1 MSGVPMHKTILST
14 VDVARLFNVT
24 ETTVKRWADEG
35 TLKCQKTPGGHR
47 KFPVRNVIDF
57 AEKNNFEPTGALT
70 MPDHDGLGSAIQV
83 AILRRDFPALV
94 RAFIEKALSPDR
106 SDLHTF
112 FSFLY
117 EHRIQLWEIYDLVLR
132 PGMAEIG
139 ERWMKGE
146 IGISQEHRASYETL
160 DALARLQAGILIKPQ
175 TEESVLFACLGD
187 ELHEI
192 GLRCASYLFE
202 AEGWTTHYVGART
215 PPPDI
220 VTALGE
226 LKPSVVAL
234 SITNASDPA
243 QLRQDITGVALAARS
258 RNIRLILGGTGI
270 PAELLDTNLYD
281 GLLRSS
287 RAIHSYIDQYM
298 QDRHR
303 SGGVQQT
310 P

>member
-1 MSGVPMHKTILST
+1 MHKTVLST

-57 AEKNNFEPTGALT
+57 AEKNNFEPTGILT
-70 MPDHDGLGSAIQV
+70 MPDYDGLGSAIQV
-83 AILRRDFPALV
+83 AILRRDFPSLV

-139 ERWMKGE
+139 ERWVRGE
-146 IGISQEHRASYETL
+146 IGVSQEHRASYETL
-160 DALARLQAGILIKPQ
+160 DALARLQAEILIKPQ
-175 TEESVLFACLGD
+175 TQESVLFACLGD

-202 AEGWTTHYVGART
+202 AEGWTTHYIGART
-215 PPPDI
+215 PSPAI

-234 SITNASDPA
+234 SITNASDPG
-243 QLRQDITGVALAARS
+243 QLRQDITGIAHAARS

-270 PAELLDTNLYD
+270 PAEVLDTKLYD

-287 RAIHSYIDQYM
+287 RAIHTYIDQYM
-298 QDRHR
+298 QDRRR
-303 SGGVQQT
+303 SGAAPQT

>member
-1 MSGVPMHKTILST
+1 MHKTVLST

-47 KFPVRNVIDF
+47 KFPVRNVIEF
-57 AEKNNFEPTGALT
+57 AESNKFEPTGALT

-83 AILRRDFPALV
+83 AILRRDFPELV
-94 RAFIEKALSPDR
+94 RAFIQKALSPDR

-112 FSFLY
+112 LSFLY

-139 ERWMKGE
+139 ELWVKGE

-160 DALARLQAGILIKPQ
+160 DALARLQAEILIKPQ
-175 TEESVLFACLGD
+175 TRESVLLACLGD
-187 ELHEI
+187 EVHEI

-202 AEGWTTHYVGART
+202 AEGWSTHYIGART
-215 PPPDI
+215 PSPAI
-220 VTALGE
+220 VHAIGE

-234 SITNASDPA
+234 SITHTSDPG
-243 QLRQDITGVALAARS
+243 QLRQDITDIAHAARS
-258 RNIRLILGGTGI
+258 RNIQLILGGSGI
-270 PAELLDTNLYD
+270 PAELLDTKMYD

-287 RAIHSYIDQYM
+287 RAIHNYIDQYM
-298 QDRHR
+298 QDRRR
-303 SGGVQQT
+303 SGAAQQAM
-310 P
+310 

>member
-1 MSGVPMHKTILST
+1 MHKTVLST

-35 TLKCQKTPGGHR
+35 MLKCQKTPGGHR

-70 MPDHDGLGSAIQV
+70 MPDHDGLGSTIQV
-83 AILRRDFPALV
+83 AILRRDFPSLV
-94 RAFIEKALSPDR
+94 RAFVEKALSPDR

-132 PGMAEIG
+132 PGMVEIG
-139 ERWMKGE
+139 ERWVRGE
-146 IGISQEHRASYETL
+146 IGIGQEHRASYETL
-160 DALARLQAGILIKPQ
+160 DALARLQSEILIKPQ
-175 TEESVLFACLGD
+175 TQESVLFACLGD

-202 AEGWTTHYVGART
+202 AEGWTTHYLGART
-215 PPPDI
+215 PSPDVI
-220 VTALGE
+220 AALAE

-234 SITNASDPA
+234 SITQAADLK
-243 QLRQDITGVALAARS
+243 QLRQDVSEITDAVRS
-258 RNIRLILGGTGI
+258 RSMQLILGGAGV
-270 PAELLDTNLYD
+270 PAEVIDSIQYD
-281 GLLRSS
+281 GLLQST
-287 RAIHSYIDQYM
+287 RAIHSYVDRFM
-298 QDRHR
+298 QERR
-303 SGGVQQT
+303 RKGGAHEC
-310 P
+310 PGN

>member
-1 MSGVPMHKTILST
+1 MHKTVLST

-47 KFPVRNVIDF
+47 KFPVRNVVDF

-83 AILRRDFPALV
+83 AILGRDFPSLV

-106 SDLHTF
+106 SDLYTF

-132 PGMAEIG
+132 PGMMEIG
-139 ERWMKGE
+139 ERWVRGE
-146 IGISQEHRASYETL
+146 INISQEHRASYETL
-160 DALARLQAGILIKPQ
+160 DALARLQAEILMKPR
-175 TEESVLFACLGD
+175 TSESVLFACLGD

-192 GLRCASYLFE
+192 GLRCASYMFE
-202 AEGWTTHYVGART
+202 AEGWTTHYIGART
-215 PPPDI
+215 PSPAI
-220 VTALGE
+220 IAALGE
-226 LKPSVVAL
+226 LKPAVAAL
-234 SITNASDPA
+234 SITNVSDPG
-243 QLRQDITGVALAARS
+243 QLRQDIAGIADAARS
-258 RNIRLILGGTGI
+258 HNIQLILGGTGI
-270 PAELLDTNLYD
+270 SADVLDSKMYD
-281 GLLRSS
+281 GHLRSS
-287 RAIHSYIDQYM
+287 RAIHTFIDRYM
-298 QDRHR
+298 QDRR
-303 SGGVQQT
+303 RNGAAQRT

>member
-1 MSGVPMHKTILST
+1 MHKTVLST

-47 KFPVRNVIDF
+47 KFPVRNVIEF
-57 AEKNNFEPTGALT
+57 AETNNFEPTGALT

-83 AILRRDFPALV
+83 AILRRDFPELV
-94 RAFIEKALSPDR
+94 RAFIEKALSPDP

-139 ERWMKGE
+139 ERWVKGE

-160 DALARLQAGILIKPQ
+160 DALARLQAEILIKPQ
-175 TEESVLFACLGD
+175 THESVLFACLGD

-202 AEGWTTHYVGART
+202 AEGWSTHYIGART
-215 PPPDI
+215 PSPDI

-234 SITNASDPA
+234 SITHASDPGL
-243 QLRQDITGVALAARS
+243 LRRDITDIAHAARS
-258 RNIRLILGGTGI
+258 RNIQLILGGGGI
-270 PAELLDTNLYD
+270 SAELLDTKMCD
-281 GLLRSS
+281 GLMRSS

-298 QDRHR
+298 KDRRR
-303 SGGVQQT
+303 SSAAQQAV
-310 P
+310 